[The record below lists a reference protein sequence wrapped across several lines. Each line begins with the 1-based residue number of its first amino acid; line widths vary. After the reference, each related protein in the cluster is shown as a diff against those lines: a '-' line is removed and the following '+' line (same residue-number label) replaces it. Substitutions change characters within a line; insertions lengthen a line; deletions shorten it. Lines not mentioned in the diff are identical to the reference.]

1 MRRAAR
7 VDDNHG
13 AIVKA
18 LRQAGYSVLSL
29 APIGRGCP
37 DLLVG
42 VRSSNVSRNVLIE
55 VKDGSKPPS
64 ARMLTADERAFHAT
78 WAGQVAVVDSIESA
92 LAMVTA

>member
-7 VDDNHG
+7 VDDG

-18 LRQAGYSVLSL
+18 LRHAGCSVLSL

-42 VRSSNVSRNVLIE
+42 VRSNDVLKNVLIE

-64 ARMLTADERAFHAT
+64 ARTLTADERVFHAT

-92 LAMVTA
+92 FAMVTA